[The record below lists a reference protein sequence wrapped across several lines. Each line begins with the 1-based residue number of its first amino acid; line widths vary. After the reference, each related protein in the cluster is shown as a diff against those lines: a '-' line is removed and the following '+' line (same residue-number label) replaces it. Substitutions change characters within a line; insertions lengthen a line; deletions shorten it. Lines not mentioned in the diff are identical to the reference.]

1 MARRATCPPRLVPR
15 RSIAVQEPLI
25 YREEVKAVLI
35 ALSDI
40 IVELREIN
48 EAPRNDGEEEEDDE
62 G

>member
-1 MARRATCPPRLVPR
+1 ME
-15 RSIAVQEPLI
+15 EPLI

-48 EAPRNDGEEEEDDE
+48 EALRDDGEEEEDDE